1 MYSLYPRSNAA
12 RIVSHTEGVGVV
24 PLRLRIPAWSAK
36 AKVKLN
42 KRELPDVKPGAYFTI
57 AHEWRYGDIV
67 EVEFDMPV
75 VSHLLDHN
83 IAFTRGPVLLA
94 RDSRF
99 NDGDLS
105 EPFRPGMRDQARMKE
120 FSPVCIPGDDMW
132 MAFSAVLPIGVHT
145 ANPEGRNKSAVFFCD
160 YASAGNRQRRDN
172 YYRTWFPV
180 ERGVME

>member
-1 MYSLYPRSNAA
+1 
-12 RIVSHTEGVGVV
+12 V
-24 PLRLRIPAWSAK
+24 PLRLRIPWWCGK
-36 AKVKLN
+36 ATVKLN
-42 KRELPDVKPGAYFTI
+42 KRELAGVKPGAYFTVD
-57 AHEWRYGDIV
+57 HEWRYGDVV
-67 EVEFDMPV
+67 EIEFDMPV

-83 IAFTRGPVLLA
+83 VAFTRGPVLLA

-99 NDGDLS
+99 NDGDLT
-105 EPFRPGMRDQARMKE
+105 EPFRPGVRDQVRMAA

-145 ANPEGRNKSAVFFCD
+145 ANPEGRNRSAVFFCD